1 MEVRD
6 IVLPGELVAEK
17 EGKRV
22 GKGAYFEGEKVYA
35 KVLGIPLVTEDQISV
50 IPLSG
55 VYLPSVGDN
64 VVGII
69 SETQISGWI
78 VDINSPY
85 SAFLPLAEAVSE
97 FVDTVRTDIS
107 RYYDADDVA
116 FCTVSKVTKTKD
128 VRLSMRSPDSKKLY
142 GGTIVKIMPT
152 KIPRIIG
159 KAGSMI
165 NLIKTKTGCQ
175 VYVGQNGIIWIKGT
189 DKDKAIEAVLTI
201 EKESHMIG
209 LTEKI
214 EKMLGGKMLGEQDGK
229 D

>member
-22 GKGAYFEGEKVYA
+22 GRGAYFEDEKVYA
-35 KVLGIPLVTEDQISV
+35 KVLGIPLVTENQISV

-64 VVGII
+64 IVGII
-69 SETQISGWI
+69 SETQVSGWT

-85 SAFLPLAEAVSE
+85 TAFLPLSEAVSE
-97 FVDTVRTDIS
+97 FVDTRTDIS
-107 RYYDADDVA
+107 RYYDTGDVA

-128 VRLSMRSPDSKKLY
+128 VRLSMRSPSSRKLY
-142 GGTIVKIMPT
+142 GGTIIKIMPT
-152 KIPRIIG
+152 KVPRVIG

-201 EKESHMIG
+201 EKESHAIG

-214 EKMLGGKMLGEQDGK
+214 EKMLGGENGK
-229 D
+229 DQ